1 MSKIE
6 VDQVD
11 PQSGSTLTL
20 GTSGDTIT
28 IPSGVTIAN
37 NGTQTGFG
45 RTGTVN
51 WQSSIKTANFTAAS
65 GEGYF
70 CNTTS
75 GAFTATLP
83 ASPSAGDIVAFKDYA
98 NTFDTNALA
107 IGRNSSPIGGD
118 SSDKQ
123 LGTEGVSATLVYI
136 DSTKGW
142 LVVNDGVQS
151 TVAEP
156 TYNIESL
163 VIAGGGG
170 GASAG
175 NGGGNHC
182 YGGGGGGAGGYRTST
197 QGMAAGVTLS
207 VVIGAAGS
215 GGTEGGGTPAG
226 TGTEGGNTS
235 ISGTGFTTIES
246 AGGGKGGTET
256 VNGTNGGS
264 GGGGGG
270 LNGGTGGTGGTAN
283 YRGTNM
289 ITFYTHL
296 FQASVIGD

>member
-123 LGTEGVSATLVYI
+123 LGTEGV
-136 DSTKGW
+136 
-142 LVVNDGVQS
+142 
-151 TVAEP
+151 
-156 TYNIESL
+156 
-163 VIAGGGG
+163 
-170 GASAG
+170 
-175 NGGGNHC
+175 
-182 YGGGGGGAGGYRTST
+182 
-197 QGMAAGVTLS
+197 
-207 VVIGAAGS
+207 
-215 GGTEGGGTPAG
+215 
-226 TGTEGGNTS
+226 
-235 ISGTGFTTIES
+235 
-246 AGGGKGGTET
+246 
-256 VNGTNGGS
+256 
-264 GGGGGG
+264 
-270 LNGGTGGTGGTAN
+270 
-283 YRGTNM
+283 
-289 ITFYTHL
+289 
-296 FQASVIGD
+296 